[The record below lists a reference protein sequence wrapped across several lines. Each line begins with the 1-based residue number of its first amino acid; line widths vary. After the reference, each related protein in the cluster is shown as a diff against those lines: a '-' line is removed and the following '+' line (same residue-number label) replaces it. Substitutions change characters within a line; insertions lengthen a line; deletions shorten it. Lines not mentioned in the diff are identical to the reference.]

1 MGNSHR
7 FHIRLVMA
15 DGRREIK
22 GCMSDRHDSFTS
34 YNPQ

>member
-1 MGNSHR
+1 VIMGNSHR

-22 GCMSDRHDSFTS
+22 VA
-34 YNPQ
+34 